1 MNLTVLIDW
10 KFVVALGAT
19 AVGIIFAM
27 KIDESAVE
35 RVSIHAIEAVRSTQ
49 FLLTVIVDSYT

>member
-35 RVSIHAIEAVRSTQ
+35 RVMRLKLVRSTQ